1 MLRPP
6 RRDNNQPCTAATRVK
21 AMKKKSTVPKD
32 LAPTDLAAARQP
44 VSPLAATPSPSVDTA
59 FAQSE
64 MGQKLRAILV
74 EGRGTNALIAE
85 FFLRNPVRATTCGI
99 EELSAQAQTSTATVS
114 RFART
119 LGFEGF
125 AAMRSAMAETLQTAL
140 QPVFQPV
147 DKLRNAL
154 RRKGET
160 GSSSQPII
168 SESLHAS
175 LANIQSVAS
184 NLNPTMLI
192 AIAHKL
198 LAADTV
204 YTLGFGMSA
213 HLSAMLALDL
223 QPFCRQSINVV
234 EFGGT
239 EVAAGRLMNIGPK
252 DLLISISFPRYASD
266 AVMLTRYARDR
277 KAHVIALTDSMA
289 SPLAHWSNDVL
300 VAPATHPVLSSS
312 YSAALVA
319 IETLVTC
326 LMVSGDNQVNQ
337 AQKLTDAISAY
348 LYTDKPGNTRNS
360 PSAAKRAAR
369 EQE

>member
-1 MLRPP
+1 
-6 RRDNNQPCTAATRVK
+6 
-21 AMKKKSTVPKD
+21 MKKKHASHNAPD
-32 LAPTDLAAARQP
+32 LQNGPANAPTASRM
-44 VSPLAATPSPSVDTA
+44 AATPSPSVDTA
-59 FAQSE
+59 FAQSDL
-64 MGQKLRAILV
+64 GQKLRAILAN
-74 EGRGTNALIAE
+74 GRGTNAVIAE

-99 EELSAQAQTSTATVS
+99 EELSVQAQTSTATLS

-119 LGFEGF
+119 LGFDGF
-125 AAMRSAMAETLQTAL
+125 AAMRSAMAEALQTAL

-154 RRKGET
+154 RRKGEP

-175 LANIQSVAS
+175 LANIQSVAN
-184 NLNPTMLI
+184 NLNPAALLGMAQKI
-192 AIAHKL
+192 

-223 QPFCRQSINVV
+223 QPFCRQAINVV

-252 DLLISISFPRYASD
+252 DMLISISFPRYASD

-326 LMVSGDNQVNQ
+326 LMVSGNEPMHQVNQ

-348 LYTDKPGNTRNS
+348 LYTDKPGNTRQS
-360 PSAAKRAAR
+360 AGAAKRSSR
-369 EQE
+369 ETD